1 MPDNIMLQ
9 RIRAEYL
16 EMPGMRLTAP
26 QVQRLCSIEPT
37 VCQWALDALID
48 AKFLRVTPGGQYC
61 RVTEGDMPRPQP
73 AKAEHPNRPATTN
86 ERMGHSR
93 FEHLCKTH
101 SLRHRFRRVM
111 RV

>member
-1 MPDNIMLQ
+1 MPNNIMLQ

-48 AKFLRVTPGGQYC
+48 AKFLRVTQGGQYC

-73 AKAEHPNRPATTN
+73 AKAELRA
-86 ERMGHSR
+86 GQHSM
-93 FEHLCKTH
+93 KA
-101 SLRHRFRRVM
+101 S
-111 RV
+111 